1 LGEVVDDRDSLDVA
15 LLDCEDIEG
24 LRRGLDISIRVIR
37 EIMEE
42 LEGEPGWDHLD
53 VKLAYIEQELTR

>member
-1 LGEVVDDRDSLDVA
+1 VDDRDSLDVA
-15 LLDCEDIEG
+15 LLDCADIES

-42 LEGEPGWDHLD
+42 LEGEPGYDVLD
-53 VKLAYIEQELTR
+53 VQLCYIERELTR